1 VSLQYPLINGHTY
14 SFTSIEL
21 TVDDTVCVGVT
32 EVNYNESI
40 NSVVVYG
47 SDPRRAG
54 RTVGPRKMT
63 ADLKLLRREW
73 DVVLAKLGGNFGRL
87 KILVVVCYSVGAD
100 QPVITDTVE
109 GYIAG
114 VDSSNQEGT
123 DPSSVTLTLDP
134 TDITWNGKS
143 LEERPT
149 DLGASFWIQ
158 DATGIEGQDYAENLW
173 DTVRLGGVLLPGICS
188 VKGLPML
195 SFDKKKAGGVDG
207 ATITVNGYLPGP
219 IDIECR
225 MWTPSQWQLF
235 VNYVAPKIW
244 RRPNTGKTDPAKLAK
259 DIDHPALAVWGIRSV
274 VVLGVSVIEPA
285 GDPGVRVVR
294 LKCVEHVAPK
304 KSATVTPKGST
315 NVPTDKH
322 FQPAS
327 NEAGEPPSKTG
338 IHPGGAA
345 QSHKGGV
352 S

>member
-1 VSLQYPLINGHTY
+1 MSLQYPLINGHTY
-14 SFTSIEL
+14 SFASIEL
-21 TVDDTVCVGVT
+21 TVDGTVCVGVT
-32 EVNYNESI
+32 EVNYNEAI

-54 RTVGPRKMT
+54 RTIGPRKMT
-63 ADLKLLRREW
+63 ASLKLLRREW
-73 DVVLAKLGGNFGRL
+73 DVLLSGLGGNFGRTQ
-87 KILVVVCYSVGAD
+87 ILVIVAYSEGRD
-100 QPVITDTVE
+100 LPVITDTVQ
-109 GYIAG
+109 GYIEE
-114 VDSSNQEGT
+114 VDSTNQEGT
-123 DPSSVTLTLDP
+123 DPAAVKLTLDP
-134 TDITWNGKS
+134 TDITWDGKS

-149 DLGASFWIQ
+149 ASSASFWIQ
-158 DATGIEGQDYAENLW
+158 DETGVEGPDYSKNLW
-173 DTVRLGGVLLPGICS
+173 DTVRLGGVLLPGICA

-244 RRPNTGKTDPAKLAK
+244 RRPNSGKTDPAKLAK

-304 KSATVTPKGST
+304 KSATVTAKGST
-315 NVPTDKH
+315 NVPIDKH
-322 FQPAS
+322 FQQAS
-327 NEAGEPPSKTG
+327 NAAGEPPEKTD